1 MRIYLAARYSRI
13 GELNSYKSELE
24 ARGHEITSRWLMGD
38 RRVNDTALA
47 EMEMAEDIPVV
58 VADKDYQ
65 DILAAETVICFTE
78 TPRSNH
84 SRGGRHV
91 EFGIGLALGKRLIV
105 IGPRENVFYCLP
117 QVELYS
123 DWAAFRMGRW
133 GEPTPWPRAVQ

>member
-1 MRIYLAARYSRI
+1 MKIYLAARYSRI

-38 RRVNDTALA
+38 RRVNDAALA
-47 EMEMAEDIPVV
+47 EMEMADDIPVV

-65 DILAAETVICFTE
+65 DILAADTVICFTE

-91 EFGIGLALGKRLIV
+91 GIWYRAGS
-105 IGPRENVFYCLP
+105 RETAH
-117 QVELYS
+117 S
-123 DWAAFRMGRW
+123 DWAS
-133 GEPTPWPRAVQ
+133 GERFLLPASGGAL